1 MRMSLRRSLVR
12 GAGLAGAAA
21 ILMANLLVGHRIHS
35 KEAPA
40 APREDAYE
48 SMASFTRVLEQV
60 RRNYVDPGRTG
71 FKDLTY
77 GALRGLMAS
86 LDEHCEFMDP
96 EEYKAMQEDT
106 AGRFGGIGVVVGVR
120 DGVLTIIAPME
131 DTPGF
136 RAGLMAGDRL
146 VEIDGQ
152 RTDMMDLGEAVK
164 LMRGPPGSRVKI
176 RILREGATDVRTL
189 EIERAIISV
198 ASVKDARLIEDG
210 IGYLRVV
217 QFDERTASALD
228 ASLGTLEKQGARAL
242 VIDLRNNPGGLLQAA
257 VEVCS
262 RFLPRGA
269 MVVYTQGRD
278 ERQRQTFLVRGA
290 PKSFEWPVVVL
301 VNEGSA
307 SAAEIVGGALQDH
320 KRAVLVGQ
328 RTFGKGSVQTILP
341 MEDGSAL
348 RLTTSKYYTP
358 GRRVIHDYGIEP
370 DILIPVPAEDW
381 ARILRARAEA
391 DPVPGASPPAGAS
404 RAAPR
409 DVQLDRAVDVLKG
422 ILLYRAESAR
432 RTGAG

>member
-1 MRMSLRRSLVR
+1 MSLRRTLAR
-12 GAGLAGAAA
+12 GAGIAGASAV
-21 ILMANLLVGHRIHS
+21 LVTNLLVGHRIHS

-48 SMASFTRVLEQV
+48 SMATFTRVIEQV
-60 RRNYVDPGRTG
+60 RRNYVEPDRTG
-71 FKDLTY
+71 YKDLTY

-86 LDEHCEFMDP
+86 LDEHCEFMDAG
-96 EEYKAMQEDT
+96 EYAAMQEDT
-106 AGRFGGIGVVVGVR
+106 AGRFGGIGVVVGLR

-136 RAGLMAGDRL
+136 RAGLLAGDKL
-146 VEIDGQ
+146 VEIDGR

-164 LMRGPPGSRVKI
+164 VMRGPPGSRVKI
-176 RILREGATDVRTL
+176 RVVREGSTEVRTL

-198 ASVKDARLIEDG
+198 ASVKDSRMLEDG

-217 QFDERTASALD
+217 QFDERTAGVLD
-228 ASLGTLEKQGARAL
+228 TSLQGLEKQGARAL

-262 RFLPRGA
+262 RFLSRGA

-278 ERQRQTFLVRGA
+278 ERQRQTFLARGA
-290 PKSFEWPVVVL
+290 PKSFDWPLVLL

-370 DILIPVPAEDW
+370 DILIPVSPEDW
-381 ARILRARAEA
+381 ARIVRARAEA
-391 DPVPGASPPAGAS
+391 DPVPGAAP
-404 RAAPR
+404 AAPAPPR
-409 DVQLDRAVDVLKG
+409 DIQLERAVDVLKG
-422 ILLYRAESAR
+422 IMLYRAESSR
-432 RTGAG
+432 RSGAG

>member
-1 MRMSLRRSLVR
+1 MD
-12 GAGLAGAAA
+12 AG
-21 ILMANLLVGHRIHS
+21 
-35 KEAPA
+35 
-40 APREDAYE
+40 
-48 SMASFTRVLEQV
+48 
-60 RRNYVDPGRTG
+60 
-71 FKDLTY
+71 
-77 GALRGLMAS
+77 
-86 LDEHCEFMDP
+86 
-96 EEYKAMQEDT
+96 EYAAMQEDT
-106 AGRFGGIGVVVGVR
+106 AGRFGGIGVVVGLR

-136 RAGLMAGDRL
+136 RAGLLAGDKL
-146 VEIDGQ
+146 VEIDGR

-164 LMRGPPGSRVKI
+164 VMRGPPGSRVKI
-176 RILREGATDVRTL
+176 RVVREGSTEVRTL

-198 ASVKDARLIEDG
+198 ASVKDSRMLEDG

-217 QFDERTASALD
+217 QFDERTAGVLD
-228 ASLGTLEKQGARAL
+228 TSLQGLEKQGARAL

-262 RFLPRGA
+262 RFLSRGA

-278 ERQRQTFLVRGA
+278 ERQRQTFLARGA
-290 PKSFEWPVVVL
+290 PKSFDWPLVLL

-370 DILIPVPAEDW
+370 DILIPVSPEDW
-381 ARILRARAEA
+381 ARIVRARAEA
-391 DPVPGASPPAGAS
+391 DPVPGAAPGAPAP
-404 RAAPR
+404 PR
-409 DVQLDRAVDVLKG
+409 DIQLERAVDVLKG
-422 ILLYRAESAR
+422 IMLYRAESSR
-432 RTGAG
+432 RSGAG